1 MSCACARECHRQV
14 RRGDVGVECEHEP
27 AFDLEV
33 GVDVARE
40 RTDVEEQLGPE
51 FRFVREVRVDVDPVG
66 VTARFPSAAVEMVL
80 AVLGEA
86 FRESL
91 PEALVGDDQVDVV
104 ADLATDAGVRRPP
117 ADEDR
122 GLEVVPERVQQSAKA
137 ALIVCPENRH
147 RPSPSWSH
155 SRSRTKLSRSAFRNS
170 DACQPGVAKRSAYV

>member
-40 RTDVEEQLGPE
+40 RTDVEEQPGPE
-51 FRFVREVRVDVDPVG
+51 LGLVGEVRVDVDAIG
-66 VTARFPSAAVEMVL
+66 VAARLPPATAEVVL
-80 AVLGEA
+80 AVLSEA

-91 PEALVGDDQVDVV
+91 PQVLVGDDQVDVV
-104 ADLATDAGVRRPP
+104 ADLAADARVRRPP
-117 ADEDR
+117 SDEDR

-147 RPSPSWSH
+147 RTS
-155 SRSRTKLSRSAFRNS
+155 LS
-170 DACQPGVAKRSAYV
+170 